1 MNTAFVAG
9 ATGYTGREVVRELC
23 ERDGV
28 AAVAHVR
35 PDSGALGDWRERFK
49 GLGAD
54 VDTTA
59 WDEGAMTAALRETR
73 PTHVF
78 ALLGTLSARMAEARK
93 DGLDPE
99 TLSYE
104 AVDYGLTALL
114 MRSCVAADISPRFV
128 YLSSAGVRES
138 APGDYLRVRHR
149 METELLASGLPYTI
163 ARPSFISGPD
173 RPEPRPF
180 ERLGAGLA
188 DTALFV
194 AGAFGATKVRDRY
207 HSTDAA
213 TLAGALVRLAFD
225 EDSMNRIVES
235 EDLR

>member
-1 MNTAFVAG
+1 MSTTFVAG
-9 ATGYTGREVVRELC
+9 ATGYTGREVVRLLAA
-23 ERDGV
+23 RDGV
-28 AAVAHVR
+28 NVVAHVR
-35 PDSGALGDWRERFK
+35 PDSGALDDWRRRFTD
-49 GLGAD
+49 LGVI
-54 VDTTA
+54 VDTTE
-59 WDEGAMTAALRETR
+59 WDEAAMTASLAEVR
-73 PTHVF
+73 PDVVF
-78 ALLGTLSARMAEARK
+78 ALLGTLRARMNEAEAEGR
-93 DGLDPE
+93 DPAAH
-99 TLSYE
+99 SYE

-114 MRSCVAADISPRFV
+114 MRACVAAEVTPRFV
-128 YLSSAGVRES
+128 YLSSAGVREG
-138 APGDYLRVRHR
+138 APGAYLQVRHR
-149 METELLASGLPYTI
+149 METELIDCGLPYTI
-163 ARPSFISGPD
+163 ARPSIISGPD

-194 AGAFGATKVRDRY
+194 AGAFGATKFRDRY